1 MQSTLLVIAEY
12 AVALAAGYAIIR
24 YIVLPAIRKNGGGS
38 TGTGSK
44 SPGETTGTDKL

>member
-1 MQSTLLVIAEY
+1 MQSTILVIAEY
-12 AVALAAGYAIIR
+12 AAGIAAGYAIIR
-24 YIVLPAIRKNGGGS
+24 YIVLPAIRKNDAGS